1 MKNISIIGSGY
12 VGLVTGTCLAEIGHR
27 VICVDNDKEKI
38 RKLQNDILPM
48 YEPGLEKLI
57 IKNKK
62 AKRLSFSISIKK
74 AVKDSEVIFIA
85 VHTPPKENGEAD
97 LYYVESVARQVA
109 QLIDKYKV
117 IVSKSTMPVET
128 GKRIKETI
136 SSYCSGDADFDVVS
150 NPEFL
155 KEGSAVEDF
164 LHPERIVVG
173 VESKRAEKLMRELYK
188 PIKAPLIITNI
199 ETAEIIKHSCNAFL
213 AAKISFINAVANLC
227 EKAGADIEEVARAMG
242 LDKRIG
248 KSFLKAGIGY
258 GGSCFPKDIE
268 AFAHIAAQNGYNFEL
283 LKIIQKIDQSQK
295 ENFVKKIKKALWNLK
310 GKKIGVLGL
319 SFKPNT
325 DDMRNAPSIDIIGTL
340 IKEGAT
346 IKAYDP
352 AAMKKARE
360 IFKDKITYCSSS
372 YATAKGSDA
381 LIILTEW
388 GEFEKID
395 WGRVNRLLKVKII
408 IDGRNMFEPEK
419 MSRLGFKYIS
429 IGRN

>member
-1 MKNISIIGSGY
+1 MKSISIIGSGY
-12 VGLVTGTCLAEIGHR
+12 VGLVTGTCLAEIGHK

-38 RKLQNDILPM
+38 KKLQNDILPM
-48 YEPGLEKLI
+48 YEPGLEKLV

-85 VHTPPKENGEAD
+85 VHTPPKEDGETD

-109 QLIDKYKV
+109 QTMDEYKV

-136 SSYCSGDADFDVVS
+136 GTYCSGDADFDVVS

-164 LHPERIVVG
+164 LHPERIVIG
-173 VESKRAEKLMRELYK
+173 VESKKAEKIMREIYK
-188 PIKAPLIITNI
+188 PIKAPLIVTNI

-213 AAKISFINAVANLC
+213 AVKISFINAVANLC
-227 EKAGADIEEVARAMG
+227 EKVGADVEEVARAMG

-248 KSFLKAGIGY
+248 KSFLKTGIGY
-258 GGSCFPKDIE
+258 GGSCFPKDID
-268 AFAHIAAQNGYNFEL
+268 AFVHIAAQNGYNFEL
-283 LKIIQKIDQSQK
+283 LKIVQRINQSQK
-295 ENFVKKIKKALWNLK
+295 ESFIRKIKKVLWNLK

-325 DDMRNAPSIDIIGTL
+325 DDMRNAPSIDIVGTL
-340 IKEGAT
+340 TKEGAI

-352 AAMKKARE
+352 AAMKKARQ
-360 IFKDKITYCSSS
+360 IFKDKIVYCSNL
-372 YATAKGSDA
+372 YETAKQSDA

-388 GEFEKID
+388 EEFKKMDLKKIKK
-395 WGRVNRLLKVKII
+395 LLKVKII

-419 MSRLGFKYIS
+419 MSRLGFKYIC
-429 IGRN
+429 IGR